1 MDSATANEP
10 ISGVASTAAN
20 IAAAVRN
27 AGRMSPTSVSSRG
40 TEDDGKA
47 RMKSP
52 ANMMAEASLLSQQ
65 AALKEA
71 DNFAEMLK
79 LKQQEME
86 LKRRDALSSRKQQE
100 DEMKLSY
107 MERENHTKVLTKLL
121 EQLCPEEDL
130 TDKFLNRKHKL
141 DDSRAFLGEDLY
153 QMKLYSSYVMSL

>member
-27 AGRMSPTSVSSRG
+27 AGRMSSTSVSSRG

-79 LKQQEME
+79 LKQQ
-86 LKRRDALSSRKQQE
+86 
-100 DEMKLSY
+100 
-107 MERENHTKVLTKLL
+107 
-121 EQLCPEEDL
+121 
-130 TDKFLNRKHKL
+130 
-141 DDSRAFLGEDLY
+141 
-153 QMKLYSSYVMSL
+153 

>member
-1 MDSATANEP
+1 M
-10 ISGVASTAAN
+10 ASTAAN

-27 AGRMSPTSVSSRG
+27 AGRMSSTSVSSRG

-86 LKRRDALSSRKQQE
+86 LKREDALSSRKQQE